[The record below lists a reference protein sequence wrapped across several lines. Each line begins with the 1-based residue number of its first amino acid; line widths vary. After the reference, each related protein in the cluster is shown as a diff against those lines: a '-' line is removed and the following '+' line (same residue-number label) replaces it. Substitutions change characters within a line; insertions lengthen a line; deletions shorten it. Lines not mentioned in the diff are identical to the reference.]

1 MPDGLSNQAISV
13 LLTVGTM
20 VIGGT
25 TVEKVKTLSKRDKAT
40 TIGALG
46 GALISALVFIPQLEG
61 QTKAQIASVI
71 TGVIIGSFLGMELGG

>member
-1 MPDGLSNQAISV
+1 MVDGLSSQAISA

-40 TIGALG
+40 AIGALG
-46 GALISALVFIPQLEG
+46 GALASALISIPQLEG
-61 QTKAQIASVI
+61 QVKAQIAAVI
-71 TGVIIGSFLGMELGG
+71 TGAIIGSFLGMEIGG